1 MLNSRINIT
10 DEKPQHIFTSD
21 FLILEKYQIDKKRY
35 CDQFVTLVWGTK
47 RRNKRQKNM
56 DKIDLV
62 NFDVIFVPIAESDHW
77 NLLAV
82 CNLKKAIDHLTT
94 EWIEQKEHEIQ

>member
-1 MLNSRINIT
+1 M
-10 DEKPQHIFTSD
+10 PTSAWS
-21 FLILEKYQIDKKRY
+21 LLVPESLPGPTRNEKYPIDKKRY

-56 DKIDLV
+56 EKIDLV

-82 CNLKKAIDHLTT
+82 CNLKKAIDQLTT
-94 EWIEQKEHEIQ
+94 EWIELKEHEIQ